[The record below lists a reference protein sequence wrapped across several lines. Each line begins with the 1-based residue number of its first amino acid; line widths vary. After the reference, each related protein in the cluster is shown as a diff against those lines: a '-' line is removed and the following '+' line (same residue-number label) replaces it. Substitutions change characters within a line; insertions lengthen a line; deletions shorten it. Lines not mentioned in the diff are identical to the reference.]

1 LIHLIASRLQ
11 HRYAPAPPPAAGKY
25 VGVEAGADL
34 AFIASIWLAAAGTMA
49 LGIKAILAGG
59 RPVLAG
65 TAQSR
70 NSASGS
76 ASAKFA
82 K

>member
-34 AFIASIWLAAAGTMA
+34 AFIASIW
-49 LGIKAILAGG
+49 
-59 RPVLAG
+59 
-65 TAQSR
+65 
-70 NSASGS
+70 
-76 ASAKFA
+76 
-82 K
+82 